1 MSIKLRMSR
10 EELELLKKATIFSS
24 LSRDNLAKLAGM
36 FGEEQYPAGS
46 YIFREGDVGESF
58 MLVKSGTVEII
69 KRGSDTAS
77 DIQLAERGPG
87 EIFGE
92 MALIEKSPRFA
103 DVRAKDDV
111 SVLVLKKDQFER
123 LLGENS
129 DVVIEIMGM
138 LSSKLRQADLQMIK
152 DLERKNQELK
162 SANDSLVKLAEE
174 LRRSNSDLA
183 RAKEF
188 RDKIIANAPFFMII
202 TDNHGKVAI
211 MNGSAERIFGVSFD
225 EASGKQLSEVIN
237 FTEKHDV
244 PAEIDHALVT
254 AGVWHGE
261 VKTKSGGIFPN
272 IVEMTAINIVSGGS
286 DHDGPSVLFMG
297 DDVTEK
303 RHMERQA
310 FQLERMATR
319 GEMAAEI
326 AHELNNFL
334 AIVSGNLELLVMDI
348 NRDKFDKITKKT
360 NSMKDGIS
368 RIAKFVEGLMMVA
381 RPEVKMEIF
390 DIHPFIDN
398 ELFFLKPQI
407 KFKDIEFV
415 CKWGENVPS
424 VEIDRGQLQQVLFNL
439 LNNSSEALSE
449 IPSSKRMVTIATS
462 YSRDDDMI
470 LIKIYDNGCGMSDD
484 DYGRVFRQHFTTK
497 KTGHGFG
504 LLAVKR
510 VVKSHGGR
518 VSAEKG
524 PDGGAC
530 FKIAFPRRVK
540 RRAAQTAEA
549 SA

>member
-1 MSIKLRMSR
+1 MSK
-10 EELELLKKATIFSS
+10 EELELLKRASIFSS
-24 LSRDNLAKLAGM
+24 LSRNNLEKLAAM
-36 FGEEQYPAGS
+36 FSEERYSAGS
-46 YIFREGDVGESF
+46 YIFREGDAGESF

-69 KRGSDTAS
+69 KRAADGGS
-77 DIQLAERGPG
+77 DIQLAERGIG

-92 MALIEKSPRFA
+92 MAIIEKSPRFA
-103 DVRAKDDV
+103 DARAKDDV
-111 SVLVLKKDQFER
+111 SVLVLKKHQFEQ

-129 DVVIEIMGM
+129 GVVIEIMGT
-138 LSSKLRQADLQMIK
+138 LSSKLRQADIQMIK
-152 DLERKNQELK
+152 DLERKNHELN
-162 SANDSLVKLAEE
+162 SVNDSLVKLAEE
-174 LRRSNSDLA
+174 LRHSNSDLA

-188 RDKIIANAPFFMII
+188 RDKIINNAPFFMII
-202 TDNHGKVAI
+202 ADNNGKVAI
-211 MNGSAERIFGVSFD
+211 MNSSAEKIFGISFS

-237 FTEKHDV
+237 FAEKHDV
-244 PAEIDHALVT
+244 PAEIDHALM
-254 AGVWHGE
+254 A
-261 VKTKSGGIFPN
+261 GGIWYGEIKTGRDREFPN
-272 IVEMTAINIVSGGS
+272 IVEMTAINIASGGS

-303 RHMERQA
+303 RHMQRQA

-319 GEMAAEI
+319 GEMGAEI

-348 NRDKFDKITKKT
+348 NRNRYEKVTKKT
-360 NSMKDGIS
+360 DAMKDGIG

-381 RPEVKMEIF
+381 RSEAKMEIF
-390 DIHPFIDN
+390 DIHQFIDN

-415 CKWGENVPS
+415 CNWGENVPS

-449 IPSSKRMVTIATS
+449 IPPGKRRVTIATS
-462 YSRDDDMI
+462 YSRDDEMI
-470 LIKIYDNGCGMSDD
+470 MIKIYDNGCGMSDD
-484 DYGRVFRQHFTTK
+484 DYGKVFRQNFTTK

-524 PDGGAC
+524 SDGGAC
-530 FKIAFPRRVK
+530 FKLEFPRRVK
-540 RRAAQTAEA
+540 RKAARMAQV

>member
-1 MSIKLRMSR
+1 MSK

-24 LSRDNLAKLAGM
+24 LSRNYLEKLATM
-36 FGEEQYPAGS
+36 FSEERYSAGS
-46 YIFREGDVGESF
+46 YIFREGDAGESF
-58 MLVKSGTVEII
+58 MLIKSGTVEII
-69 KRGSDTAS
+69 KRVADGRS
-77 DIQLAERGPG
+77 DIQLAERGIG

-92 MALIEKSPRFA
+92 MALIEKTPRFA
-103 DVRAKDDV
+103 DARAKDDV
-111 SVLVLKKDQFER
+111 SVLVLKKHQFEQ

-129 DVVIEIMGM
+129 GVVIEIMGT
-138 LSSKLRQADLQMIK
+138 LSSKLRQADIQMIR
-152 DLERKNQELK
+152 DLERKNHELN
-162 SANDSLVKLAEE
+162 SVNDSLVKLTEE
-174 LRRSNSDLA
+174 LRHSNSDLA

-202 TDNHGKVAI
+202 TGNNGKLAI
-211 MNGSAERIFGVSFD
+211 MNGSAEKIFGISFS

-237 FTEKHDV
+237 FAEKHDV
-244 PAEIDHALVT
+244 PAEIDHALMT
-254 AGVWHGE
+254 GGIWHGE
-261 VKTKSGGIFPN
+261 IKTGSDGEFPN
-272 IVEMTAINIVSGGS
+272 IVEMTAINIASGGS

-303 RHMERQA
+303 RHMQRQA

-319 GEMAAEI
+319 GEMGAEI

-334 AIVSGNLELLVMDI
+334 AIVSGNLELLIMDI
-348 NRDKFDKITKKT
+348 NRNRYEKVTKKT
-360 NSMKDGIS
+360 NAMKDGIG
-368 RIAKFVEGLMMVA
+368 RIARFVEGLMMVA
-381 RPEVKMEIF
+381 RSEAKMEIF
-390 DIHPFIDN
+390 DIHQFIDN

-415 CKWGENVPS
+415 CNWGEDVPS

-449 IPSSKRMVTIATS
+449 IPPGKRRVTIATS
-462 YSRDDDMI
+462 YSRDDEMI
-470 LIKIYDNGCGMSDD
+470 MIKIYDNGCGMSDD
-484 DYGRVFRQHFTTK
+484 DYGKVFRQHFTTK

-530 FKIAFPRRVK
+530 FKIEFPRRIK
-540 RRAAQTAEA
+540 RKAAQTAQA